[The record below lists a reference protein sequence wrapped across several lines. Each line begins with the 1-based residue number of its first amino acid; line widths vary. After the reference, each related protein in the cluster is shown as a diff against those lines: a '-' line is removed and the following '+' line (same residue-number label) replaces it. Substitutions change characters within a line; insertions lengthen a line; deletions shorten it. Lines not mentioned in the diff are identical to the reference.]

1 MNKLKTSKELVASEF
16 SNMWGDSPVYI
27 AAQIGITLG
36 KGFKDETVMRP
47 SRDRWSAKRMEETEK
62 EFPKKR
68 ILDAHKKYKTFNSV
82 IAHLGIWHGTYVR
95 LCEVYKIKP
104 IKWDRT
110 TKNGGA
116 SVPIIVYKLIEVPC
130 EIYSSR
136 LKAKQT
142 IFPSDKKIGL
152 RIRDGELNY
161 DKKIDYQTD
170 KDGRKIRARLTG
182 KQTQIGNR
190 TPSNEVQIYELV
202 EEFVGEF
209 PSREEVYRQLDNELA
224 IRAQLKGI
232 IYQSKGYR
240 FYELN

>member
-1 MNKLKTSKELVASEF
+1 MLNSKIQKLLDEFNNSPIAIYYEKYGDKRASQNALSALRMKNKMPKIRQAKTEIKFPKELLKKLHKECKTRTELMNKTKL
-16 SNMWGDSPVYI
+16 SN
-27 AAQIGITLG
+27 
-36 KGFKDETVMRP
+36 
-47 SRDRWSAKRMEETEK
+47 
-62 EFPKKR
+62 
-68 ILDAHKKYKTFNSV
+68 DAYE
-82 IAHLGIWHGTYVR
+82 R
-95 LCEVYKIKP
+95 LCKLYKLKE
-104 IKWDRT
+104 KRFDKT

-182 KQTQIGNR
+182 NQTQIGNR

-224 IRAQLKGI
+224 ISAQLRGI

>member
-1 MNKLKTSKELVASEF
+1 MIDLEIQKAIGEFNDSPIAIYYDKYGEKRATQNAGSSLRMKHKMPNIRKEKTETKFPKELLKKLHKECKTRTELMNKTKL
-16 SNMWGDSPVYI
+16 SN
-27 AAQIGITLG
+27 
-36 KGFKDETVMRP
+36 
-47 SRDRWSAKRMEETEK
+47 
-62 EFPKKR
+62 
-68 ILDAHKKYKTFNSV
+68 DAYE
-82 IAHLGIWHGTYVR
+82 R
-95 LCEVYKIKP
+95 LCKLYKLKE
-104 IKWDRT
+104 KRFDKT

-116 SVPIIVYKLIEVPC
+116 SVPILVYRLIEVPA
-130 EIYSSR
+130 EIYSSK
-136 LKAKQT
+136 LKAKQS

-224 IRAQLKGI
+224 ISAQLRGI

>member
-1 MNKLKTSKELVASEF
+1 MNTQLTPAQYADAKFK
-16 SNMWGDSPVYI
+16 NRHIDSP
-27 AAQIGITLG
+27 AQQGG
-36 KGFKDETVMRP
+36 RKAKEEKKGYHCPEMMKVRDEI
-47 SRDRWSAKRMEETEK
+47 WSAERMQETEK

-68 ILDAHKKYKTFNSV
+68 ILDAHKKYKTFSGV
-82 IAHLGIWHGTYVR
+82 ITHLAIWWGTYVR

-110 TKNGGA
+110 TKNAGP
-116 SVPIIVYKLIEVPC
+116 SKPILVYKLIEVPC
-130 EIYSSR
+130 EIYSSK

-142 IFPSDKKIGL
+142 IFPLDKKIGL
-152 RIRDGELNY
+152 RIREGQLNY

-170 KDGRKIRARLTG
+170 TKGRKIRARLTG

-190 TPSNEVQIYELV
+190 TPSNEVRIYELV
-202 EEFVGEF
+202 EELVGEF
-209 PSREEVYRQLDNELA
+209 PSREEVYRQFGDVA
-224 IRAQLKGI
+224 ITAQLKGK

>member
-1 MNKLKTSKELVASEF
+1 MNYP
-16 SNMWGDSPVYI
+16 N
-27 AAQIGITLG
+27 
-36 KGFKDETVMRP
+36 
-47 SRDRWSAKRMEETEK
+47 
-62 EFPKKR
+62 
-68 ILDAHKKYKTFNSV
+68 HKKK
-82 IAHLGIWHGTYVR
+82 
-95 LCEVYKIKP
+95 
-104 IKWDRT
+104 
-110 TKNGGA
+110 
-116 SVPIIVYKLIEVPC
+116 
-130 EIYSSR
+130 
-136 LKAKQT
+136 
-142 IFPSDKKIGL
+142 
-152 RIRDGELNY
+152 LNY

-224 IRAQLKGI
+224 ISAQLRGI

>member
-1 MNKLKTSKELVASEF
+1 MLNKEIEKALGEFNDSPIAKYYDKYGEKRATQNAISSLRMKHKMPNIRKQKTETKFPKEVLKKLHKECKTRTELMNKTNLSNDAYERLCKLYKLKE
-16 SNMWGDSPVYI
+16 
-27 AAQIGITLG
+27 
-36 KGFKDETVMRP
+36 
-47 SRDRWSAKRMEETEK
+47 
-62 EFPKKR
+62 
-68 ILDAHKKYKTFNSV
+68 KKYDK
-82 IAHLGIWHGTYVR
+82 
-95 LCEVYKIKP
+95 
-104 IKWDRT
+104 T
-110 TKNGGA
+110 TKNAGA
-116 SVPIIVYKLIEVPC
+116 STPIIVYKLIEVPC

-152 RIRDGELNY
+152 RIREGELNY

-182 KQTQIGNR
+182 KKTQIGNR
-190 TPSNEVQIYELV
+190 TPSNEIQIYELV

>member
-1 MNKLKTSKELVASEF
+1 MEKTSTLEQNLYELNKLMGFGKLGAETCIE
-16 SNMWGDSPVYI
+16 
-27 AAQIGITLG
+27 LG
-36 KGFKDETVMRP
+36 KGFKDETAMRP
-47 SRDRWSAKRMEETEK
+47 SRDRWSAKRMKETEE

-68 ILDAHKKYKTFNSV
+68 ILDTHKKYKTFNKV
-82 IAHLGIWHGTYVR
+82 IDYLGIWHGTYVR

-104 IKWDRT
+104 IKWDRK
-110 TKNGGA
+110 TKNGGP
-116 SVPIIVYKLIEVPC
+116 SKLTIVYKLIEVPC
-130 EIYSSR
+130 EIYSSKKEAQR
-136 LKAKQT
+136 N
-142 IFPSDKKIGL
+142 IFPLDKKIGL
-152 RIRDGELNY
+152 RIREGELNY

-209 PSREEVYRQLDNELA
+209 PSREEDYRQLDNELA
-224 IRAQLKGI
+224 ISAQLRGI